1 MSARKVKRG
10 AGAKGGDGPAAAP
23 HAAPSSAPPSTPPA
37 APHVAPAAAQGRGGL
52 RRVAITG
59 MGTVNALGRN
69 VPDTLTAMREARC
82 GIGEL
87 EFQDVDRLSVRIGAQ
102 VRDWD
107 PEAYFNRQQISL
119 YDKFTQFTMIAA
131 KEAVAQSGLSFHG
144 ELGLCSGVI
153 LGTAGGGLNTW
164 DENYRIVYEEGKNR
178 VHPFVVPK
186 LMNNAAA
193 SHVSMEFGLRGP
205 AFTVA
210 TACASSN
217 HAMGLAFQMVRSGA
231 ARVMLAGGSEAMLC
245 FGGVKAWE
253 GLRVMSRDACRPF
266 SANRNGMVQGEGA
279 GVFVFEDWDHATAR
293 GAEIFAEVVGFAM
306 SADAQDIV
314 MPSAIGAERAIAG
327 AMVDAG
333 LNPSDI
339 GYINAHGTGT
349 AANDKTE
356 CAAVAH
362 AFGHH
367 ADRLMLSSTKS
378 MHGHLIGGTG
388 AVELLACVMALRDGI
403 IAPTIGYE
411 EPDPECALDVVPNV
425 AREAR
430 VEAVLSNAFA
440 FGGLN
445 AVIALR
451 RV

>member
-1 MSARKVKRG
+1 MRRVVITG
-10 AGAKGGDGPAAAP
+10 AG
-23 HAAPSSAPPSTPPA
+23 T
-37 APHVAPAAAQGRGGL
+37 
-52 RRVAITG
+52 I
-59 MGTVNALGRN
+59 NALAHDVAGTFEALREGR
-69 VPDTLTAMREARC
+69 L
-82 GIGEL
+82 GIGPLEL
-87 EFQDVDRLSVRIGAQ
+87 RDKERLGVQIGAQ
-102 VRDWD
+102 VHDWD
-107 PEAYFNRQQISL
+107 AERHFNRQQIAL
-119 YDKFTQFTMIAA
+119 YDKFTQFTMLAA
-131 KEAVAQSGLSFHG
+131 REAINQAGLSFG
-144 ELGLCSGVI
+144 DALSLASGVV
-153 LGTAGGGLNTW
+153 LGTAGGGVNTW
-164 DENYRIVYEEGKNR
+164 DENYRAVYEEGKNR

-193 SHVSMEFGLRGP
+193 SHVSMEWNLRGP
-205 AFTVA
+205 TFTVA

-231 ARVMLAGGSEAMLC
+231 AEVMITGGSESMLC
-245 FGGVKAWE
+245 FGGIKAWE

-279 GVFVFEDWDHATAR
+279 GVFVFESYDHARAR
-293 GAEIFAEVVGFAM
+293 GAEILAEVAGFAM
-306 SADAQDIV
+306 TSDAGDIV
-314 MPSAIGAERAIAG
+314 MPSAQGAERAMTG
-327 AMVDAG
+327 AMRDARLDPG
-333 LNPSDI
+333 DV

-367 ADRLMLSSTKS
+367 ADRLMISSTKS

-388 AVELLACVMALRDGI
+388 AVELLACIMALREGI

-430 VEAVLSNAFA
+430 VDAVLSNAFA

>member
-1 MSARKVKRG
+1 MS
-10 AGAKGGDGPAAAP
+10 GP
-23 HAAPSSAPPSTPPA
+23 
-37 APHVAPAAAQGRGGL
+37 

-59 MGTVNALGRN
+59 AGTVNALGRD
-69 VPDTLTAMREARC
+69 VPETLAAMREGRC
-82 GIGEL
+82 GISPL
-87 EFQDVDRLSVRIGAQ
+87 EFRDVERLSVRIGAQ
-102 VRDWD
+102 VRDWRAED
-107 PEAYFNRQQISL
+107 HFNRQQIAL
-119 YDKFTQFTMIAA
+119 YDRFTQFTMLAA
-131 KEAVAQSGLSFHG
+131 KQAVAQSGLSFQG
-144 ELGLCSGVI
+144 ELGLCSGVV

-164 DENYRIVYEEGKNR
+164 DENYRAVFEEGKNR

-186 LMNNAAA
+186 LMNNAAT

-205 AFTVA
+205 SFTVA

-217 HAMGLAFQMVRSGA
+217 HAMGLAFQMVRAGA
-231 ARVMLAGGSEAMLC
+231 ARVMLSGGAEAMLC
-245 FGGVKAWE
+245 FGGIKAWE

-279 GVFVFEDWDHATAR
+279 GVFVFEDWDHAAAR
-293 GAEIFAEVVGFAM
+293 GAEILAEVVGFAM

-314 MPSAIGAERAIAG
+314 MPSAQGAERAIAG
-327 AMVDAG
+327 AMRDAG
-333 LNPSDI
+333 LNPDEI

-362 AFGHH
+362 AFGQH
-367 ADRLMLSSTKS
+367 ADRLLISSTKS

-388 AVELLACVMALRDGI
+388 AVELLACIMALRDGI

-411 EPDPECALDVVPNV
+411 EPDPECALDVVPNQ

-430 VEAVLSNAFA
+430 VGAVLSNAFA

-445 AVIALR
+445 AVLALKR
-451 RV
+451 A